1 VLALKAGV
9 SPESSLAS
17 ATDDEREQVPRA
29 RRACFADVAIV
40 LARDARQSPR
50 SCLAL
55 GAAAGSG
62 EANVPCLASSL
73 RLCRGIRALGDNHKL
88 SSGVAFSLVS
98 ESLGNLAQLVAAIDD
113 RRDLSG
119 LDELPQD
126 HQIVPGMPRNEE
138 AHPLSHER

>member
-1 VLALKAGV
+1 VACVL
-9 SPESSLAS
+9 
-17 ATDDEREQVPRA
+17 DDEREQVPRA